1 MTGPPLA
8 GAGRAPGR
16 FGGAGAPGRP
26 SPASAEPRAASPRA
40 PGRPFAP
47 PARRTG
53 DDGTVRFEAITR
65 ERLARE
71 LARYGDGRP
80 AADGGSRLAF
90 GIDGAPA
97 ARTGETAD
105 RLAEELGLLGRSVL
119 VVPTE
124 GFLRPASLRYEYGK
138 RDPDAYLDGWY
149 DTGALWRE
157 VFGPLEAGGS
167 GRVLP
172 DLWDPVTDRATRT
185 PYRQLPEGAV
195 VIVHGPFL
203 LGQWFPFALGV
214 HLRLSPAALRRRTAE
229 DERWTLPAFARYED
243 EVGPAERADVVV
255 RADDPSRP
263 AWTGLPG
270 AG

>member
-1 MTGPPLA
+1 M
-8 GAGRAPGR
+8 
-16 FGGAGAPGRP
+16 
-26 SPASAEPRAASPRA
+26 
-40 PGRPFAP
+40 
-47 PARRTG
+47 
-53 DDGTVRFEAITR
+53 RFEAITR

-71 LARYGDGRP
+71 LARYGDGRS

-97 ARTGETAD
+97 ARTGETAG

-214 HLRLSPAALRRRTAE
+214 HLWLSPGALRRRTAE